1 MIKKRP
7 PDQYVVVNGGA
18 LSAFGEKHYPSLN
31 QVNFWSETQKDTNL
45 LGTKLATAKL
55 IRANLG
61 SANLCVVEFYQS
73 DLSGADLIISVF
85 EFAYL
90 VVKIHGDKLT

>member
-1 MIKKRP
+1 MLKLVYA
-7 PDQYVVVNGGA
+7 DQYAALNGGA
-18 LSAFGEKHYPSLN
+18 LRAFGEKHYPSLN
-31 QVNFWSETQKDTNL
+31 QVNFWSEPQKDTNL

-90 VVKIHGDKLT
+90 VVTVNTWG

>member
-1 MIKKRP
+1 MLCSM
-7 PDQYVVVNGGA
+7 VG
-18 LSAFGEKHYPSLN
+18 LSELLVRKQYPSLN
-31 QVNFWSETQKDTNL
+31 QVNFWSEPQKDTNL
-45 LGTKLATAKL
+45 PGIKLATAKL

-61 SANLCVVEFYQS
+61 SANLCVVEFYQA

-90 VVKIHGDKLT
+90 VVTVNAWG